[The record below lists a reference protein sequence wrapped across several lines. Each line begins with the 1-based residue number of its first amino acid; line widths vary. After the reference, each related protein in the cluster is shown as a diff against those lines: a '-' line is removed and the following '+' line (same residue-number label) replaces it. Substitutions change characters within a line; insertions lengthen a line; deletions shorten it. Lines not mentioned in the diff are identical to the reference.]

1 MVEYCGFSYS
11 SLLTD
16 VDNFAEKSFNL
27 ILLLFKRCNLYTGE
41 KYRVSFSHL
50 CFVGNVG
57 IRLKGVAA
65 GYRQTY
71 V

>member
-1 MVEYCGFSYS
+1 MVEYCGFGYS

-41 KYRVSFSHL
+41 K
-50 CFVGNVG
+50 
-57 IRLKGVAA
+57 
-65 GYRQTY
+65 
-71 V
+71 